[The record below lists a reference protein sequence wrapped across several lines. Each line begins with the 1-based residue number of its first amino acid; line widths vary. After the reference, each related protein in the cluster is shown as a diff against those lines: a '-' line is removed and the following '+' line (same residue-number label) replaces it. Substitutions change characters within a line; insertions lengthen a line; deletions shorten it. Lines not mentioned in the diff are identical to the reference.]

1 MTFKKLAAEEKVNL
15 FFGIVLVGDLSS
27 KLNDFGVVLK

>member
-15 FFGIVLVGDLSS
+15 FVGIVSVGDLSS
-27 KLNDFGVVLK
+27 KLNDFRVVHK